1 MLTSTSGSYVHKT
14 TPSPVI
20 VTTQVTQIP
29 ARTKMGKA
37 YKVKMPPF
45 YSTFARQ
52 LCDDT
57 NLPGWLSLFST
68 CALANI
74 QAHSSKKDFEQQI
87 GMQPSHN
94 LSSVLLLF

>member
-1 MLTSTSGSYVHKT
+1 MLTSTPGNYVHKT

-29 ARTKMGKA
+29 TRTKMGKA